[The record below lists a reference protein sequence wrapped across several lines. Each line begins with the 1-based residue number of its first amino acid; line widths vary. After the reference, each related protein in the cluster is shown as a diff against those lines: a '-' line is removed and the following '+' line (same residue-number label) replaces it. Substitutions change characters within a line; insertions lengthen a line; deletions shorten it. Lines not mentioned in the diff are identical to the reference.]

1 MEGFMSH
8 PVRTSR
14 LLRTL
19 AVAAA
24 ATAALALTAPS
35 SASADDAVSP
45 DRVAAAKAALDS
57 MAGNAKGAWG
67 VDKATGQL
75 VVRLSADAR
84 GAKADAF
91 VATARKYGKAVRVE
105 RMSGV
110 LSEAL
115 APGQAIY
122 SSVGRCSMGWAVSG
136 NSLLTAGHCT
146 QGLPTWHINS
156 TTGPLLGPSTGSSF
170 PGNDFGIIRNDGGV
184 PLQGGYSAG
193 NSSPGQSVCK
203 EGSTTGTT
211 CGTTLA
217 TNVTVNYGGGNVVG
231 GLYEVNICVEP
242 GDSGGALHA
251 GNTALGIT
259 SGSLLSGGRCLPGSQ
274 ARGYFQPVTEAL
286 SFYGVSLV

>member
-1 MEGFMSH
+1 MSH
-8 PVRTSR
+8 PVRTS
-14 LLRTL
+14 LLFRAL

-24 ATAALALTAPS
+24 ATAALALSAPS
-35 SASADDAVSP
+35 IASADDSVSA
-45 DRVAAAKAALDS
+45 DRVAAAKSALDA
-57 MAGNAKGAWG
+57 MAGGTNASWG
-67 VDKATGQL
+67 VESKTGQL
-75 VVRLSADAR
+75 VVRLAADAR
-84 GAKADAF
+84 GAKTDAL
-91 VATARKYGKAVRVE
+91 VATARTYGKAVRVE
-105 RMSGV
+105 RSAGV
-110 LSEAL
+110 LSTAL
-115 APGQAIY
+115 SPGQAIY
-122 SSVGRCSMGWAVSG
+122 SSVGRCSMGWAVTG

-156 TTGPLLGPSTGSSF
+156 STGPLLGPSTGSSF

-184 PLQGGYSAG
+184 PLTGGYTAG

-217 TNVTVNYGGGNVVG
+217 TNVTVDYGGGNVVG

-251 GNTALGIT
+251 GSTALGIT
-259 SGSLLSGGRCLPGSQ
+259 SGSLLSGGRCLSGSQ

-286 SFYGVSLV
+286 SFFGVSLA